1 MERKVGFWHEAD
13 VQPLAVLGPL
23 TGALPT
29 FGAECQLLAPQPA
42 TGKSMLSQAL

>member
-13 VQPLAVLGPL
+13 IHRLPDSGPL

-29 FGAECQLLAPQPA
+29 LGAESQL
-42 TGKSMLSQAL
+42 TGT